1 MYREKNP
8 MLEAT
13 KEEIQQKSDAVL
25 SYLLSKGM
33 NYSRLARATGENV
46 SNLRKKLIIK
56 KADPVLYIKVAS
68 ALNTTVDDLFRVI
81 FPAEMD
87 QYFKK

>member
-13 KEEIQQKSDAVL
+13 KEEIQQKSDAML
-25 SYLLSKGM
+25 SYLRSKGM
-33 NYSRLARATGENV
+33 NYSRLARETGENV

>member
-13 KEEIQQKSDAVL
+13 PEELKQKSDAMLNYL
-25 SYLLSKGM
+25 SSKGM
-33 NYSRLARATGENV
+33 NYSKLARATGEYV

-56 KADPVLYIKVAS
+56 KADPIFYIKVAS
-68 ALNTTVDDLFRVI
+68 ALNTTVDELFRVI
-81 FPAEMD
+81 FPEEMN

>member
-1 MYREKNP
+1 MYRNTR
-8 MLEAT
+8 LEAT
-13 KEEIQQKSDAVL
+13 KEEMKQKSDAML
-25 SYLLSKGM
+25 SYLRSKGM
-33 NYSRLARATGENV
+33 NYSRLARAIGDCP
-46 SNLRKKLIIK
+46 SNLRKKLLVK
-56 KADPVLYIKVAS
+56 NADPVLYIKVAS